1 LSGKDSKTIGR
12 TMEETKEYHE
22 RYLRAV
28 NNPLRRDILRALK
41 DGDATLKALESI
53 TGLDAK
59 TLDWH
64 MSILEH
70 GFCVERGEEG
80 GETLYRLTQEGKV
93 VDYVD
98 KE

>member
-1 LSGKDSKTIGR
+1 
-12 TMEETKEYHE
+12 MEETKEYHE

-41 DGDATLKALESI
+41 DCDATLKTLESI

-64 MSILEH
+64 LSILEH
-70 GFCVERGEEG
+70 GFCVEREEEG
-80 GETLYRLTQEGKV
+80 RKTLYRLTQEGKV